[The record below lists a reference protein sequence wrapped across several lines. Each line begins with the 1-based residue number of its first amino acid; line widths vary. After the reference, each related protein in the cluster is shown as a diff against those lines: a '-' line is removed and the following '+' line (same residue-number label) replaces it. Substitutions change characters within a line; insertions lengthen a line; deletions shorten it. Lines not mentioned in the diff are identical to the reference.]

1 MLYVLCFVVVLGCRV
16 SVSLSLSLCVCV
28 CVAYR
33 EGVVV
38 TTCKGCDSKHL
49 IADNLST
56 DNGSLGGGTN
66 IEDYF
71 KINGGSNT
79 KNYCD
84 TNNESDNAVVSEINS
99 DIPMAP
105 PSIKLLGNKKPFSPK
120 PAEKIL
126 NKIKKPSCALCHIL
140 TRSNFASLANSL
152 FVLISLSFLNFRF
165 ASAILILCHID
176 FIKCDFYAVI
186 PFK

>member
-1 MLYVLCFVVVLGCRV
+1 MQLLLHVLCFVVVVLV
-16 SVSLSLSLCVCV
+16 VVVCVCV

-79 KNYCD
+79 NNNCD
-84 TNNESDNAVVSEINS
+84 HNNGNDDNTNQEVVLRVNQDVFQLE
-99 DIPMAP
+99 
-105 PSIKLLGNKKPFSPK
+105 KLLHFDTSGGAIPGGDDDD
-120 PAEKIL
+120 EKML
-126 NKIKKPSCALCHIL
+126 E
-140 TRSNFASLANSL
+140 
-152 FVLISLSFLNFRF
+152 
-165 ASAILILCHID
+165 
-176 FIKCDFYAVI
+176 
-186 PFK
+186 